1 MPRRPLPNIRIVSL
15 ADAMLGRE
23 GCMVAAIREIG
34 AGTAAYASEPLRVAP
49 IGELDDLRLP
59 LRAQQRSDRSLGAV
73 EALSAFDQTSPLTS
87 R

>member
-1 MPRRPLPNIRIVSL
+1 LIVSCCRNFD
-15 ADAMLGRE
+15 DALVG
-23 GCMVAAIREIG
+23 IG
-34 AGTAAYASEPLRVAP
+34 P